1 MTPPALD
8 DRRRRDDLPGM
19 RPLLALLLLALVLAS
34 PAAAA
39 PRAELW
45 ERWTA
50 HDPASAAAVDHSAWD
65 RFLARYLRLP
75 PDGRGATRVAYGE
88 VTPDDRRELE
98 RYVEGL
104 AATRVSAL
112 ARDEQFAFWA
122 NLYNALTVR
131 VVLDRYPV
139 RSIRDIDISPG
150 WFADGPWG
158 AKLVRVEG
166 EELSLD
172 DVEHRILRPIW
183 RDPRVHYAVNCAAVG
198 CPSLR
203 PRAFR
208 AATLDADLDEAAR
221 AFVNDPRGVR
231 VEGGRVVA
239 SRIYAWFRED
249 WGTDAAVLDHLRA
262 HAAPA
267 LRAELEGRTTID
279 GHAYDWSLNDAA
291 PGG

>member
-1 MTPPALD
+1 
-8 DRRRRDDLPGM
+8 M
-19 RPLLALLLLALVLAS
+19 RAILALLLVVVFAP

-50 HDPASAAAVDHSAWD
+50 HDPASTASVDHAAWD

-75 PDGRGATRVAYGE
+75 ADGRGPTRVAYGA
-88 VTPDDRRELE
+88 VTPDDRAALE
-98 RYVEGL
+98 RYVERL
-104 AATRVSAL
+104 AATPVSAL

-139 RSIRDIDISPG
+139 GSIRDIDISPG

-158 AKLVRVEG
+158 AKLVEVEG
-166 EELSLD
+166 EALSLD
-172 DVEHRILRPIW
+172 DIEHRILRPIW

-208 AATLDADLDEAAR
+208 AATLDADLDAAAS

-249 WGTDAAVLDHLRA
+249 WGTDADVLDHLRA
-262 HAAPA
+262 YAAPA
-267 LRAELEGRTTID
+267 LRVSLDGRTTID
-279 GHAYDWSLNDAA
+279 RHAYDWTLNDAPA